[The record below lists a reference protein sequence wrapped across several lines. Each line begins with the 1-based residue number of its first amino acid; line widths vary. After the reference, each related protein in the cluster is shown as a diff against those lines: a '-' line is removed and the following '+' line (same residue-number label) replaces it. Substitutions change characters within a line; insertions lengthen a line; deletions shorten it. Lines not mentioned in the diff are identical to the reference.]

1 MRTAACAVR
10 LASRV
15 CSIQSLPRS
24 MVNSTSCTSRK
35 CFSSVRQL
43 RASSAWMR
51 GISVFSAAMG
61 LVARVPAT
69 TSSPWALVSQSPSSV
84 ASPVVT
90 LRVVRTPVPEPAP
103 MLPNTIVWMLTAV
116 PRSWAM
122 PAALR

>member
-1 MRTAACAVR
+1 MRTAAWAVR

-24 MVNSTSCTSRK
+24 IVNSTSCTSRK
-35 CFSSVRQL
+35 CFSRVRQL

-51 GISVFSAAMG
+51 GIAPLRSAMG
-61 LVARVPAT
+61 KVARVPAT
-69 TSSPWALVSQSPSSV
+69 TSSPWAFVSQSPSRLG
-84 ASPVVT
+84 SPVVT
-90 LRVVRTPVPEPAP
+90 LRVVSTPVPEPAP